1 MTKNY
6 KTQPMIGYL
15 FNKILRKNKSGI
27 TPFDLNYPNAL
38 FPPTSKIKRVNLI
51 KISGLVFYFLLL
63 PISPFFFFLF

>member
-27 TPFDLNYPNAL
+27 TPFDLDYPNAL
-38 FPPTSKIKRVNLI
+38 SPPTSKVKGLI
-51 KISGLVFYFLLL
+51 
-63 PISPFFFFLF
+63 